1 MKRIL
6 FIVFTALLVFSAAPQ
21 CTAQSK
27 AQGKA
32 KSAAPNKDQVD
43 VASLHAVE
51 ITDDITPP
59 RLTEVAS
66 PDYTPEAKKK
76 KIEGTVTLAIVIDKK
91 GDVADAKVI
100 KGLGYG
106 LDENAIIAVKEWK
119 YKPAEKDGEAIAV
132 KLEVTTDFYLRD

>member
-6 FIVFTALLVFSAAPQ
+6 LAGMMALLMLGMANWCA
-21 CTAQSK
+21 AQSST
-27 AQGKA
+27 QGKPTGKPA
-32 KSAAPNKDQVD
+32 GKPAVSEA
-43 VASLHAVE
+43 VA

-66 PDYTPEAKKK
+66 PNYTPEAKKK
-76 KIEGTVTLAIVIDKK
+76 KIEGTATLAIVIDKN
-91 GDVADAKVI
+91 GDVVDAKVV

-119 YKPAEKDGEAIAV
+119 YKPAEKDGNPIAV
-132 KLEVTTDFYLRD
+132 KMEVTVDFYIRD